1 MRVCVCA
8 WGDGGDGGSTA
19 AKQRNILPAF
29 ILPCALSTLHFFF
42 CLFSSHARLQ
52 KRLSVYGAPMP
63 PCHVC
68 FFFLP
73 GWVSLFLPGDA
84 PPEPR
89 AARGAVLIPATEPH
103 GSTPA
108 PTLQNQPCPWGW
120 GEQTLPPSLLTDRAL
135 FPTTQPGTLHG
146 RGRRSTAGA
155 APHRCVCCAF
165 RLLSVCFLPCCLFH
179 ALWMIVVLG
188 LISRYAKEN
197 KGF

>member
-1 MRVCVCA
+1 MCVCMGG
-8 WGDGGDGGSTA
+8 WGRWGEHSSETKKYFACLHFAMRSLNTAFLLLFVFLPCKA
-19 AKQRNILPAF
+19 AKATFGLRSPDAS
-29 ILPCALSTLHFFF
+29 LPC
-42 CLFSSHARLQ
+42 LF
-52 KRLSVYGAPMP
+52 
-63 PCHVC
+63 

-135 FPTTQPGTLHG
+135 FPTTQPGTLRG

-188 LISRYAKEN
+188 LISHYAKEN

>member
-1 MRVCVCA
+1 MH
-8 WGDGGDGGSTA
+8 GGMGAMGGA
-19 AKQRNILPAF
+19 QQRNKEIFCLPSF
-29 ILPCALSTLHFFF
+29 CHALSQH
-42 CLFSSHARLQ
+42 CISS
-52 KRLSVYGAPMP
+52 S
-63 PCHVC
+63 VC
-68 FFFLP
+68 FPPMQGCKSDFRSTEPRCLLAMFVFFLP